1 MTTPRSN
8 PVTLID
14 GTVVPSDS
22 EAWRAECEARGVL
35 RLPTKMRRLAYV
47 RGVEEKRG
55 FESAQKLRRD
65 VIRVWEH
72 QRSKEIH

>member
-1 MTTPRSN
+1 MGRSN

-35 RLPTKMRRLAYV
+35 RLPGRMRRNAYMH
-47 RGVEEKRG
+47 GVEQKRG
-55 FESAQKLRRD
+55 TEAAQRLRRD
-65 VIRVWEH
+65 VWRMWQH
-72 QRSKEIH
+72 KQDSKTVH